1 MSGKRTTLIAAGLIA
16 CGLLLT
22 APTDAPAEQR
32 YIVDNIVV
40 SLRQGPGPQYKVL
53 KTLQTGQS
61 FEVLETKG
69 GFSRV
74 RTSDGAEGWVQE
86 QFTSPNPPSENV
98 KLINELNET
107 IKKLK
112 AENEELLK
120 ASSTGGGGVA
130 ASDGDSATV
139 QDLRAALAASNQRYQ
154 QLEGEAQ
161 DVVALKTEKESSQA
175 QAAAAQVTV
184 VRLTAENQA
193 LRKRQTI
200 LWFLAGAGV
209 LLLGWLIGRA
219 PSRRQ
224 RHSLTL

>member
-86 QFTSPNPPSENV
+86 QFTSPNPPNENV

-161 DVVALKTEKESSQA
+161 DVVSLKTEKESSQA

>member
-1 MSGKRTTLIAAGLIA
+1 MFGKITTLIAAGLIA
-16 CGLLLT
+16 CGLLFT

-86 QFTSPNPPSENV
+86 QFTSPNPPNENV

-161 DVVALKTEKESSQA
+161 DVVSLKTEKESSQA

>member
-1 MSGKRTTLIAAGLIA
+1 MSEKRTTLIIAAGLIA

-22 APTDAPAEQR
+22 APAKAPAEQR

-61 FEVLETKG
+61 FEVLETKD

-74 RTSDGAEGWVQE
+74 RTSDGVEGWVQE
-86 QFTSPNPPSENV
+86 QFTSPNPPSENI

-112 AENEELLK
+112 AENEGLTK
-120 ASSTGGGGVA
+120 TGQAVA
-130 ASDGDSATV
+130 QDGDSATV
-139 QDLRAALAASNQRYQ
+139 QGLRAALAASNQRYQ
-154 QLEGEAQ
+154 QLESEAQ
-161 DVVALKTEKESSQA
+161 DVVSLKTEKERSQT
-175 QAAAAQVTV
+175 QAAAAQATV

-219 PSRRQ
+219 SHRRQ

>member
-1 MSGKRTTLIAAGLIA
+1 MSEKRTTLIAAGLIA

-61 FEVLETKG
+61 FEVLETKD

-74 RTSDGAEGWVQE
+74 RTSDGVEGWVQE
-86 QFTSPNPPSENV
+86 QFTSPNPPSENI

-112 AENEELLK
+112 AENEGLTK
-120 ASSTGGGGVA
+120 TGQAVA
-130 ASDGDSATV
+130 QDGDSATV
-139 QDLRAALAASNQRYQ
+139 QGLRAALAASNQRYQ
-154 QLEGEAQ
+154 QLESEAQ
-161 DVVALKTEKESSQA
+161 DVVSLKTEKERSQT

-219 PSRRQ
+219 SHRRQ

>member
-161 DVVALKTEKESSQA
+161 DVVSLKTEKESSQA

>member
-139 QDLRAALAASNQRYQ
+139 QGLQAALAASNQRYQ
-154 QLEGEAQ
+154 QLESEAQ
-161 DVVALKTEKESSQA
+161 DVVSLKTEKESSQA